1 MRNTIAVTL
10 LIWSCIAA
18 HGAGQTFKNANGQVV
33 GRSTTNNAGTQYYDS
48 MGRNTGRSV
57 TTNTG
62 TTYYDAKGQMTG
74 RKSP

>member
-1 MRNTIAVTL
+1 MRKIITVTL
-10 LIWSCIAA
+10 LLWSCVAA
-18 HGAGQTFKNANGQVV
+18 HAAGQTFKNANGQVV